1 MAQDLKAIKRPNL
14 ALIVTGA
21 MFGGVAFG
29 ALAVANAQE
38 IPIGADAN
46 QSTELVFYSNNL
58 GQVSQTRRSKLSAG
72 GSTLALEDV
81 SPHLLLDS
89 LFIAGE
95 GLRVRE
101 QRLDQQVLSP
111 QRLLEASLGKT
122 VTLIRSNPKTG
133 EDREL
138 KADVLAV
145 REGVVLRV
153 EDKIET
159 GVSGRLVYDEIP
171 EGLRAGP
178 TLLAVVDSAKE
189 GNKDLKLTYLTGGL
203 DWRVT
208 YVADLDPNG
217 EKLSLKAMATLT
229 NQTGVEFVD
238 ADVRLVAGNVKR
250 VQAAPAPRIAMMG
263 AESDM
268 MHAKA
273 AMPQR
278 QSVADRDVY
287 RLPGKINIGGVET
300 KQVTLLEN
308 DAVEIEKRYRFQ
320 QLIQPYP
327 GADET
332 GRQQADIVL
341 KTENT
346 ESKGLG
352 QPLPGGTIR
361 VYQQVKDA
369 NSSIFMGEEHMR
381 AVPKGEEVELV
392 IGTANQVTGRGKQLS
407 YENISRNSYQLTQE
421 ITLRNSGNKAVSVDV
436 IGNMPRNWKILHES
450 LKHEKKSANKVI
462 WTLNIPAEGKV
473 SFDYKLRVSNE

>member
-1 MAQDLKAIKRPNL
+1 MKAVKKLNFARFM
-14 ALIVTGA
+14 TGA
-21 MFGGVAFG
+21 IFGGIAFS
-29 ALAVANAQE
+29 ALAGASAQE
-38 IPIGADAN
+38 IPIGAGAN
-46 QSTELVFYSNNL
+46 QSTELVFYSDNL
-58 GQVSQTRRSKLSAG
+58 GQVSQTRRSKLSSG

-101 QRLDQQVLSP
+101 QRLDQEILSP
-111 QRLLEASLGKT
+111 QRLLEAYLGKT
-122 VTLIRSNPKTG
+122 VTLIRTNPETG
-133 EDREL
+133 EERTL

-153 EDKIET
+153 DGKIET
-159 GVSGRLVYDEIP
+159 GISGRLVYDSIP

-178 TLLAVVDSAKE
+178 TLLAVVDSKKA
-189 GNKDLKLTYLTGGL
+189 GDKDLKLTYLTGGL

-208 YVADLDPNG
+208 YVADLDPSG

-250 VQAAPAPRIAMMG
+250 VQPAPGPRMAMMG
-263 AESDM
+263 AAESDM

-287 RLPGKINIGGVET
+287 RLPGKIDIGGVET

-346 ESKGLG
+346 EHMGLG

-392 IGTANQVTGRGKQLS
+392 IGSANQVTGSGKQLS
-407 YENISRNSYQLTQE
+407 YENLSRNSYQLTQE
-421 ITLRNSGNKAVSVDV
+421 ITLRNSGDKAVSVDV
-436 IGNMPRNWKILHES
+436 VGNMPRNWKILNES
-450 LKHEKKSANKVI
+450 IKHEKKSANRVI
-462 WTLNIPAEGKV
+462 WTLEIPAEGKV
-473 SFDYKLRVSNE
+473 SFDYELRVSNE

>member
-1 MAQDLKAIKRPNL
+1 MTPSRLFSATCFA
-14 ALIVTGA
+14 
-21 MFGGVAFG
+21 G
-29 ALAVANAQE
+29 ALLGVFSLSTLASAQE
-38 IPIGADAN
+38 TPIGADTN

-101 QRLDQQVLSP
+101 QRLDQQILSP

-122 VTLIRSNPKTG
+122 VTLIRTNPETG
-133 EDREL
+133 EEREL

-159 GVSGRLVYDEIP
+159 GVSGRLVYDSIP
-171 EGLRAGP
+171 EGLRSGP
-178 TLLAVVDSAKE
+178 TLLAVVESAE
-189 GNKDLKLTYLTGGL
+189 AGNKDLKLTYLTGGL

-208 YVADLDPNG
+208 YVADLDPSG

-250 VQAAPAPRIAMMG
+250 VQSAPAPRMAMMG

-268 MHAKA
+268 MYSEAKT

-287 RLPGKINIGGVET
+287 RLPGKIDIGGIET

-346 ESKGLG
+346 EDKGLG

-369 NSSIFMGEEHMR
+369 NLSIFMGEEHMR

-392 IGTANQVTGRGKQLS
+392 IGSANQVTGSGKQLS
-407 YENISRNSYQLTQE
+407 YENLSRNSYQLTQE
-421 ITLRNSGNKAVSVDV
+421 ITLRNSGDKAVSVDV
-436 IGNMPRNWKILHES
+436 VGNMPRNWKILNES
-450 LKHEKKSANKVI
+450 VKHEKKSANKVI
-462 WTLNIPAEGKV
+462 WTLDIPAEGKV

>member
-1 MAQDLKAIKRPNL
+1 MTIISKFLQTSYLVGATVL
-14 ALIVTGA
+14 ASSS
-21 MFGGVAFG
+21 
-29 ALAVANAQE
+29 LAVAQE
-38 IPIGADAN
+38 IPIGEDAN

-95 GLRVRE
+95 GVRVRE
-101 QRLDQQVLSP
+101 QRLDQQILSP

-122 VTLIRSNPKTG
+122 VTLIRTNPETG
-133 EDREL
+133 EEHEL

-145 REGVVLRV
+145 REGVVLRI
-153 EDKIET
+153 DGKIET
-159 GVSGRLVYDEIP
+159 GVSGRLVYDSIP

-178 TLLAVVDSAKE
+178 TLLAVIDSTKGGE
-189 GNKDLKLTYLTGGL
+189 KDLKLTYLTGGL

-208 YVADLDPNG
+208 YVADLDPTG

-238 ADVRLVAGNVKR
+238 ADVRLVAGNVQR
-250 VQAAPAPRIAMMG
+250 VQPAPAPRMAMMS

-268 MHAKA
+268 MYSKAKA
-273 AMPQR
+273 VAPQR

-287 RLPGKINIGGVET
+287 RLPDKIDIGGVET

-308 DAVEIEKRYRFQ
+308 DAVEIEKRYRFR

-346 ESKGLG
+346 DDKGLG
-352 QPLPGGTIR
+352 QPLPEGTIR

-392 IGTANQVTGRGKQLS
+392 IGSANQVTGSGKQLS
-407 YENISRNSYQLTQE
+407 YENLSRSSYQLTQE
-421 ITLRNSGNKAVSVDV
+421 ITLRNSGDKAVSVDV
-436 IGNMPRNWKILHES
+436 VGNMPRNWKILNES
-450 LKHEKKSANKVI
+450 LKHEKKSANKII
-462 WTLNIPAEGKV
+462 WTLEIPAEGKA

>member
-1 MAQDLKAIKRPNL
+1 MTIIPKFLQASYLVGATVL
-14 ALIVTGA
+14 ASNSFA
-21 MFGGVAFG
+21 S
-29 ALAVANAQE
+29 AQE

-58 GQVSQTRRSKLSAG
+58 GQVSQTRRSKLSTG

-122 VTLIRSNPKTG
+122 VTLIRTNPETG
-133 EDREL
+133 EERAL

-153 EDKIET
+153 DGKIET
-159 GVSGRLVYDEIP
+159 GVSGRLVYDSIP

-178 TLLAVVDSAKE
+178 TLLAVVESAKA
-189 GNKDLKLTYLTGGL
+189 GDKDLKLTYLTGGL

-208 YVADLDPNG
+208 YVADLDPSG

-250 VQAAPAPRIAMMG
+250 VQSGPAPRMSTMG

-268 MHAKA
+268 MYSEAKA

-287 RLPGKINIGGVET
+287 RLPGKIDIGGIET

-346 ESKGLG
+346 EDKGLG

-392 IGTANQVTGRGKQLS
+392 IGSANQVTGSGKQLS
-407 YENISRNSYQLTQE
+407 YENLSRNSYQLTQE
-421 ITLRNSGNKAVSVDV
+421 ITLRNSGDKAVSVDV
-436 IGNMPRNWKILHES
+436 VGNMPRNWKILNES
-450 LKHEKKSANKVI
+450 VKHEKKSANKVI
-462 WTLNIPAEGKV
+462 WTLDIPAEGKV

>member
-1 MAQDLKAIKRPNL
+1 MTIIPKLLQASYLVGATVL
-14 ALIVTGA
+14 ASNSFA
-21 MFGGVAFG
+21 S
-29 ALAVANAQE
+29 AQE

-58 GQVSQTRRSKLSAG
+58 GQVSQTRRSKLSTG

-122 VTLIRSNPKTG
+122 VTLIRTNPETG
-133 EDREL
+133 EERAL

-153 EDKIET
+153 DGKIET
-159 GVSGRLVYDEIP
+159 GVSGRLVYDSIP

-178 TLLAVVDSAKE
+178 TLLAVVESAKA
-189 GNKDLKLTYLTGGL
+189 GDKDLKLTYLTGGL

-208 YVADLDPNG
+208 YVADLDPSG

-250 VQAAPAPRIAMMG
+250 VQSAPAPRMAMMG

-268 MHAKA
+268 MYSEAKA

-287 RLPGKINIGGVET
+287 RLPGKIDIGGIET

-346 ESKGLG
+346 EDKGLG

-392 IGTANQVTGRGKQLS
+392 IGSANQVTGSGKQLS
-407 YENISRNSYQLTQE
+407 YENLSRNSYQLTQE
-421 ITLRNSGNKAVSVDV
+421 ITLRNSGDKAVSVDV
-436 IGNMPRNWKILHES
+436 VGNMPRNWKILNES
-450 LKHEKKSANKVI
+450 IKHEKKSANKVI
-462 WTLNIPAEGKV
+462 WTLDIPAEGKV

>member
-1 MAQDLKAIKRPNL
+1 MTASRLFSANY
-14 ALIVTGA
+14 
-21 MFGGVAFG
+21 
-29 ALAVANAQE
+29 LAVALLGAFSLSTFASAQE
-38 IPIGADAN
+38 IPIGANAN
-46 QSTELVFYSNNL
+46 QSTALVFYSNNL
-58 GQVSQTRRSKLSAG
+58 GQVSQTRRSKLSTG

-122 VTLIRSNPKTG
+122 VTLIRTNPETG
-133 EDREL
+133 EERAL

-159 GVSGRLVYDEIP
+159 GISGRLVYDSIP

-178 TLLAVVDSAKE
+178 TLLAVVESAKA
-189 GNKDLKLTYLTGGL
+189 GDKDLKLTYLTGGL

-208 YVADLDPNG
+208 YVADLDPSG

-250 VQAAPAPRIAMMG
+250 VQPAPAPRMAMMG
-263 AESDM
+263 AESDVM
-268 MHAKA
+268 FSKA
-273 AMPQR
+273 ESSMPQR

-287 RLPGKINIGGVET
+287 RLPGKIDIGGVET

-308 DAVEIEKRYRFQ
+308 DAVDIEKRYRFQ

-341 KTENT
+341 KAENT
-346 ESKGLG
+346 EDKGLG

-381 AVPKGEEVELV
+381 AVPKGEEFELV
-392 IGTANQVTGRGKQLS
+392 IGSANQVTGNGKQLS
-407 YENISRNSYQLTQE
+407 YENLSRNSYQLTQE
-421 ITLRNSGNKAVSVDV
+421 ITLRNSGDKAVSVDV
-436 IGNMPRNWKILHES
+436 VGNMPRNWKILNES
-450 LKHEKKSANKVI
+450 VKHEKKSANKVI
-462 WTLNIPAEGKV
+462 WTLDIPAEGKV